1 MTISSAK
8 WYRPFC
14 VGFSVLNNCTAI
26 YDPDISYI
34 LEIIFVYFHGSN
46 ILSLNNAIL
55 HGRLLNE
62 HSVILLKTMF
72 LSIMLFRF
80 SKKITS
86 TSPQWLANRFK
97 AYFIDIILF
106 SMPPLCYVNW
116 PAYCTSIGYMICDG
130 LPGQWKYL
138 TQTDYGIIIYGFIWL
153 YDCSLS

>member
-1 MTISSAK
+1 MTISSAR

-14 VGFSVLNNCTAI
+14 VGFDVLNNCTAI

-62 HSVILLKTMF
+62 HSVILSITMY

-86 TSPQWLANRFK
+86 TSPSDWQADSKHILLISFYFLCLRFVT
-97 AYFIDIILF
+97 L
-106 SMPPLCYVNW
+106 NW
-116 PAYCTSIGYMICDG
+116 PAYCTSICYMICDG
-130 LPGQWKYL
+130 LPGQWKIPY
-138 TQTDYGIIIYGFIWL
+138 TGRTWYHNIWL
-153 YDCSLS
+153 YMTVWL